1 MKKFFAVLAVLLMVS
16 AASAVSLEIIF
27 GTGVTHFKPAISA
40 RSGAPSVGVK
50 YYFTNDGDDNSSTNI
65 ASAFVVSE
73 ATSSGT
79 IVYEEYSKSGDC
91 DFYAIIDS
99 TPVISTS
106 LNGQAIVS
114 GQKMKWA
121 VAPKSAAATVCR
133 ISFDLN
139 VLSI

>member
-1 MKKFFAVLAVLLMVS
+1 MKWFVLPILLLLVAS
-16 AASAVSLEIIF
+16 VAAISLEMTFSQGITHYRQIF
-27 GTGVTHFKPAISA
+27 SA
-40 RSGAPSVGVK
+40 KTGAPSVNTK

-79 IVYEEYSKSGDC
+79 IVYEEYSKTGDC

-99 TPVISTS
+99 TPIVSTS

-121 VAPKSAAATVCR
+121 AAPKSAAATVCR